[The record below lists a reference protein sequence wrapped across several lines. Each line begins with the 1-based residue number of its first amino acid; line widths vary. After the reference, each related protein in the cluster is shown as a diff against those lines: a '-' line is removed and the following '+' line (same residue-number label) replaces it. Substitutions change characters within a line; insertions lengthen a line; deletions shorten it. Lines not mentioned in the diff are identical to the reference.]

1 MMSIMLDER
10 KNELVAQAVNGNR
23 YAFSQIVEQE
33 YMLVYRL
40 CYKYCGVRED
50 AEDITQEVFAK
61 LGRSIH
67 SFKGDSSF
75 NTWLYRLT
83 VNCAKDYFRKSSRRK
98 NETAFDDSFDAPSN
112 EEPQDEVLYK
122 KQILRAVTKLPV
134 KLKDAVT
141 LVYSEGLSHAEAA
154 KILGCSENTVSW
166 RVHEARKKLM
176 NVKQKVKLF
185 ISWMFSL

>member
-1 MMSIMLDER
+1 MLETR

-23 YAFSQIVEQE
+23 YAFQQLVEQE

-40 CYKYCGVRED
+40 CYKYCGIRED

-61 LGRSIH
+61 LGRSIL

-83 VNCAKDYFRKSSRRK
+83 VNCAKDYFRKHNRRK
-98 NETAFDDSFDAPSN
+98 NEIAFDESFDAPSA

-122 KQILRAVTKLPV
+122 KQVLKALTLLPT
-134 KLKDAVT
+134 KLKDAVV
-141 LVYSEGLSHAEAA
+141 LVYSEGLSHAEAGQ
-154 KILGCSENTVSW
+154 ILGCSENTVSW
-166 RVHEARKKLM
+166 RVHEAKKKLM
-176 NVKQKVKLF
+176 NIKQKVKLF